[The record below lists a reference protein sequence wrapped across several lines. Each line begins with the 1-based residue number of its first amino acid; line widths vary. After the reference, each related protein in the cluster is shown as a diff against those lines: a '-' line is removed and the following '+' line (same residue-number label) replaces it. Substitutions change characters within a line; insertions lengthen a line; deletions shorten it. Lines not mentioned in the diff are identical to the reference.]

1 MTGAVRVRH
10 RIVGVGQR
18 LAGDD
23 GVGPAVI
30 DRLRGAALPADVALL
45 EVREP
50 SALVPLLDGGEG
62 RLVIVDAVLAEPPG
76 EVRALD
82 LDALETAALTSVSS
96 HGLSVGQ
103 AVALAAATRGPA
115 AASPE
120 VRVVAVNIGR
130 PRRGTFGLSPA
141 VAASLPRAA
150 GLALARATG
159 ASVGEG

>member
-1 MTGAVRVRH
+1 MTAGARHRH

-30 DRLRGAALPADVALL
+30 ERLRGETLPADVALV

-50 SALVPLLDGGEG
+50 SALVPLFAEQEG
-62 RLVIVDAVLAEPPG
+62 RLVIIDAVIGTPPG
-76 EVRALD
+76 EVRTLD
-82 LDALETAALTSVSS
+82 LAALETAALTSVSS

-103 AVALAAATRGPA
+103 ALALAAATRAPA
-115 AASPE
+115 AAVPD

-130 PRRGTFGLSPA
+130 PKRGTVGLSPA
-141 VAASLPRAA
+141 VAAALPRAA
-150 GLALARATG
+150 ALALALATG
-159 ASVGEG
+159 APAGEG